1 MGMFNYIKVEQDL
14 PLNEEL
20 KALNIDF
27 KQEEYQTKELEDN
40 IMTTYIIRDYRL
52 FELKVDG
59 HWEDNPS
66 YVKGETKFSEFF
78 NKNRW
83 VEDSKEEVFKD
94 DYTGTFTF
102 GNYIYGKT
110 KESYDLFPD
119 WKCVVVKGLLTEIS
133 LITPIEKHSSKDRIE
148 LNESFEKK
156 INDHKSKMKCPVYSL
171 YFNYYVKPIESLGR
185 KISHNLN
192 KPIKVLNWLQ
202 WKGVSKV
209 VNLLTPR

>member
-20 KALNIDF
+20 KALNKDWQ
-27 KQEEYQTKELEDN
+27 KEEYQTKELGESLMD
-40 IMTTYIIRDYRL
+40 TYIIRDYRL

-102 GNYIYGKT
+102 GNYIYGET

-148 LNESFEKK
+148 CNESFEKK
-156 INDHKSKMKCPVYSL
+156 MDDHKAKMKCPVYNF
-171 YFNYYVKPIESLGR
+171 YFNYYVKSIESLGR
-185 KISHNLN
+185 KISNSLN
-192 KPIKVLNWLQ
+192 KLIKILNWLQ

>member
-20 KALNIDF
+20 KALNKDWQ
-27 KQEEYQTKELEDN
+27 KEEYQTKELGESLMD
-40 IMTTYIIRDYRL
+40 TYIIRDYRL

>member
-27 KQEEYQTKELEDN
+27 KREEYQTKELGESLMD
-40 IMTTYIIRDYRL
+40 TYIIRDYRL

-148 LNESFEKK
+148 CNESFEKK
-156 INDHKSKMKCPVYSL
+156 IDDHKAKMKCPAYSL
-171 YFNYYVKPIESLGR
+171 YFNYYVKPLESLGR
-185 KISHNLN
+185 KISNSLN
-192 KPIKVLNWLQ
+192 KLIKILNWLQ